1 MVNLRFTASKLAKI
15 FFTRFK
21 FNMINMTSQINFQSK
36 YKFVPKRAL
45 RDFVETSD
53 KPIKQVSNLG
63 SSYAFIGGDRLAYTD
78 SAASCV
84 IYGLNDAQSESGILG
99 HYNQYPT
106 IIFDVLRNVN
116 DIKGRGFMVG
126 GNRDCEEVFYKKA
139 LEEYNKKDIKT
150 TIFYGQNRA
159 LDTSDVLFDR
169 PNDTVYIGTSE
180 KLENLEDIK
189 RYYNVVKVADGDE
202 IYIKDKKIEL

>member
-1 MVNLRFTASKLAKI
+1 
-15 FFTRFK
+15 
-21 FNMINMTSQINFQSK
+21 MINMTPQINFQSK

-53 KPIKQVSNLG
+53 KQIKQVSNLG

-84 IYGLNDAQSESGILG
+84 IYGLNDAQSKSGILG

>member
-1 MVNLRFTASKLAKI
+1 
-15 FFTRFK
+15 
-21 FNMINMTSQINFQSK
+21 
-36 YKFVPKRAL
+36 
-45 RDFVETSD
+45 
-53 KPIKQVSNLG
+53 
-63 SSYAFIGGDRLAYTD
+63 
-78 SAASCV
+78 
-84 IYGLNDAQSESGILG
+84 
-99 HYNQYPT
+99 
-106 IIFDVLRNVN
+106 
-116 DIKGRGFMVG
+116 MVG

>member
-1 MVNLRFTASKLAKI
+1 
-15 FFTRFK
+15 
-21 FNMINMTSQINFQSK
+21 MINMTPQISFKSK
-36 YKFVPKRAL
+36 YKFVPQQAL

-53 KPIKQVSNLG
+53 KQIKQVSNLG
-63 SSYAFIGGDRLAYTD
+63 SSYAFIREDRLAYTD

-84 IYGLNDAQSESGILG
+84 IYGLNDTQSRSGILA
-99 HYNQYPT
+99 HYNKYPT
-106 IIFDVLRNVN
+106 MILDVLRNLN
-116 DIKGRGFMVG
+116 DIKCRGFMVG
-126 GNRDCEEVFYKKA
+126 GKRDCEDVFYKKA

-150 TIFYGQNRA
+150 TIFYGQNRVV
-159 LDTSDVLFDR
+159 DTSDVLFDR

-180 KLENLEDIK
+180 KFENLEDIK